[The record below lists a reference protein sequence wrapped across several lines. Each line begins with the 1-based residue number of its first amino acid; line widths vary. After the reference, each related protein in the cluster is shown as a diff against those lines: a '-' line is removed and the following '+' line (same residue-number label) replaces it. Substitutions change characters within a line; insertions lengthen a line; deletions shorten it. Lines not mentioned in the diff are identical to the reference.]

1 MSTNIHYTLEEAQNL
16 LISIKPTLVEMVGL
30 KKKLN
35 ELGFDVYNHEYYG
48 GRGPN
53 GTGKFPDEMDKLIK
67 IIKYLSSLSIEVK
80 NIDTA
85 LIDFRHIRNNGEEV
99 YLCYILGEDKIEF
112 WHSLTG
118 GFTGRKALD
127 EL

>member
-1 MSTNIHYTLEEAQNL
+1 MSKYIYYTVEEAQNL
-16 LISIKPTLVEMVGL
+16 LISIKPALTEMVEL
-30 KKKLN
+30 KDKLN

-53 GTGKFPDEMDKLIK
+53 GTGRFPDEMDKLIK
-67 IIKYLSSLSIEVK
+67 IIKYLSSLSVEVK

-99 YLCYILGEDKIEF
+99 YLCYILGEEKIEF
-112 WHSLTG
+112 WHSLTE
-118 GFTGRKALD
+118 GFVGRKTID

>member
-1 MSTNIHYTLEEAQNL
+1 MSKNIYFTIEEAQSV
-16 LISIKPTLVEMVGL
+16 LILIKPTLVKMVEL
-30 KKKLN
+30 KRKLN
-35 ELGFDVYNHEYYG
+35 ELGFDIYNHEYYG
-48 GRGPN
+48 GCGPN
-53 GTGKFPDEMDKLIK
+53 GTGKFPDEMEKLIK
-67 IIKYLSSLSIEVK
+67 IIKYLSSLYVEVK

-112 WHSLTG
+112 WHSITED
-118 GFTGRKALD
+118 FIGRRALD

>member
-1 MSTNIHYTLEEAQNL
+1 MSTNIYYTVEEAQSL
-16 LISIKPTLVEMVGL
+16 LISIKPALTEMVDL
-30 KKKLN
+30 KEKLN

-48 GRGPN
+48 GHGPN
-53 GTGKFPDEMDKLIK
+53 GTGRFPDEMDKLIK
-67 IIKYLSSLSIEVK
+67 IIKYLSSLSVEVK

-99 YLCYILGEDKIEF
+99 YLCYILGEEKIEY
-112 WHSLTG
+112 WHSLTE
-118 GFTGRKALD
+118 GFMGRKTLD

>member
-1 MSTNIHYTLEEAQNL
+1 
-16 LISIKPTLVEMVGL
+16 MVAL

-35 ELGFDVYNHEYYG
+35 ELGFDVYKHEYYG
-48 GRGPN
+48 GMGPN
-53 GTGKFPDEMDKLIK
+53 GTGKFPNEMEELIK

-99 YLCYILGEDKIEF
+99 YLCYMLGEERIEY
-112 WHSLTG
+112 WHSLSE
-118 GFTGRKALD
+118 GFMGRKTLE

>member
-1 MSTNIHYTLEEAQNL
+1 MSKLIYYTVEEAQSL
-16 LISIKPTLVEMVGL
+16 LQSIMPTLIQMTAL

-35 ELGFDVYNHEYYG
+35 ELGFDVYKHEYYG
-48 GRGPN
+48 GMGPN
-53 GTGKFPDEMDKLIK
+53 GTGKFPNEMEELIK

-85 LIDFRHIRNNGEEV
+85 LIDFRHIRKNGDEV
-99 YLCYILGEDKIEF
+99 YLCYMLGEERIEY
-112 WHSLTG
+112 WHGLSE
-118 GFTGRKALD
+118 GFMFRKTLE

>member
-1 MSTNIHYTLEEAQNL
+1 MKKNIYYTIDEAQSL
-16 LISIKPTLVEMVGL
+16 LILLKPTLAEMVEL

-53 GTGKFPDEMDKLIK
+53 GTGKFPNEMDKLIK
-67 IIKYLSSLSIEVK
+67 IIKYLSLLTIEIK

-112 WHSLTG
+112 WHSLTD
-118 GFTGRKALD
+118 GFAGRRTLN

>member
-1 MSTNIHYTLEEAQNL
+1 MSNLIYYTIDEAQSL
-16 LISIKPTLVEMVGL
+16 LQSIMPTLVQMVIL

-35 ELGFDVYNHEYYG
+35 ELGFDVYKHEYYG
-48 GRGPN
+48 GMGPN
-53 GTGKFPDEMDKLIK
+53 GTGKFPNEMEELIK
-67 IIKYLSSLSIEVK
+67 IIKYLSSISIEVK

-99 YLCYILGEDKIEF
+99 YLCYMLGEDKIEF
-112 WHSLTG
+112 WHSLNE
-118 GFTGRKALD
+118 GFMGRKTLE

>member
-1 MSTNIHYTLEEAQNL
+1 MSRIIYYTVEEAQNL
-16 LISIKPTLVEMVGL
+16 IISVKPTLVQMVAL
-30 KKKLN
+30 KKELN

-53 GTGKFPDEMDKLIK
+53 GTGKFPDAMEELIK
-67 IIKYLSSLSIEVK
+67 IVKYLSSLSIEVK

-85 LIDFRHIRNNGEEV
+85 LIDFRYIRSNGEEV
-99 YLCYILGEDKIEF
+99 YLCYMLGEEKIEY
-112 WHSLTG
+112 WHSLSE
-118 GFTGRKALD
+118 GFIGRKTLN

>member
-1 MSTNIHYTLEEAQNL
+1 MSKNIYYTVAEAQSL
-16 LISIKPTLVEMVGL
+16 LISIKPTLAEMAGL
-30 KKKLN
+30 KRKLN

-53 GTGKFPDEMDKLIK
+53 GTGKFPDEMEKLIK
-67 IIKYLSSLSIEVK
+67 IVKYLSSLSIEVK

-85 LIDFRHIRNNGEEV
+85 LIDFRHIRSNGEEV
-99 YLCYILGEDKIEF
+99 YLCYMLGENKIEF
-112 WHSLTG
+112 WHSISE
-118 GFTGRKALD
+118 GFTGRRILD

>member
-1 MSTNIHYTLEEAQNL
+1 MSKLIYYTVEEAQSRL
-16 LISIKPTLVEMVGL
+16 KSVMPALVQMVML

-35 ELGFDVYNHEYYG
+35 ELGFDVYKHEYYG

-53 GTGKFPDEMDKLIK
+53 GTGKFPDAMEELIK
-67 IIKYLSSLSIEVK
+67 IVKYLSSLSIEVK

-85 LIDFRHIRNNGEEV
+85 LIDFRYIRSNGEEV
-99 YLCYILGEDKIEF
+99 YLCYMLGEEKIEY
-112 WHSLTG
+112 WHSLSE
-118 GFTGRKALD
+118 GFIGRKTLN

>member
-1 MSTNIHYTLEEAQNL
+1 MSTNIYYTVEEAQSL
-16 LISIKPTLVEMVGL
+16 LISIKPALTEMVDL
-30 KKKLN
+30 KEKLN

-53 GTGKFPDEMDKLIK
+53 GTGRFPDEMDKLIK
-67 IIKYLSSLSIEVK
+67 IIKYLSSLSVEVK

-99 YLCYILGEDKIEF
+99 YLCYILGEEKIEY
-112 WHSLTG
+112 WHSLTE
-118 GFTGRKALD
+118 GFMGRKTLD

>member
-1 MSTNIHYTLEEAQNL
+1 MSKHIYYTVEEAQSL
-16 LISIKPTLVEMVGL
+16 LISIKPALTEMVEL
-30 KKKLN
+30 KEKLN

-53 GTGKFPDEMDKLIK
+53 GTGQFPDEMEKLIK
-67 IIKYLSSLSIEVK
+67 IIKYLSSLSVEVK

-99 YLCYILGEDKIEF
+99 YLCYILGEERIEF

-118 GFTGRKALD
+118 GIIGRKTLD